1 MSPEDQNLAPFL
13 YKDEGRELENVR
25 DGNEAVKIM
34 NVQVI
39 LSEDLPNLGNTGDV
53 VKVRAGYAR
62 NYLLPRK
69 LAVEAD
75 PKNLRAFEHQKKVA
89 SHRRESKRNDALAIK
104 TKIEALSLTL
114 HARAGEEG
122 KLFGSIT
129 NIDIERA
136 IREKGLD
143 IERRKIHLPEP
154 IKQLGEFTVPVKLD
168 SEVEASLKITVAA
181 QAE

>member
-1 MSPEDQNLAPFL
+1 MAHSEVLLVKPVEGLGGEGDQ
-13 YKDEGRELENVR
+13 
-25 DGNEAVKIM
+25 
-34 NVQVI
+34 
-39 LSEDLPNLGNTGDV
+39 

-75 PKNLRAFEHQKKVA
+75 QKNIRAFEHQKRTA
-89 SHRRESKRNDALAIK
+89 ARRGEIKRNDALAVK
-104 TKIEALSLTL
+104 ARIEALTLTL

-122 KLFGSIT
+122 KLFGSVT

-136 IREKGLD
+136 LRENGLD

-154 IKQLGEFTVPVKLD
+154 IKQLGDFTVPVKLD
-168 SEVEASLKITVAA
+168 SEVEASLKLTVAA

>member
-1 MSPEDQNLAPFL
+1 
-13 YKDEGRELENVR
+13 
-25 DGNEAVKIM
+25 M

-39 LSEDLPNLGNTGDV
+39 LNEDLSNLGRTGDV

-75 PKNLRAFEHQKKVA
+75 PKNLRAFEHQKRIA
-89 SHRRESKRNDALAIK
+89 SRRREVKRNDAMAIK
-104 TKIEALSLTL
+104 VRIEAVSLTIL
-114 HARAGEEG
+114 ARAGEEG
-122 KLFGSIT
+122 KLFGSVT
-129 NIDIERA
+129 NIDIERSL
-136 IREKGLD
+136 REKGVD
-143 IERRKIHLPEP
+143 IERRKIVLPEP

-168 SEVEASLKITVAA
+168 SEVEASLKVTVAA